1 MEFAPLIEIFSILNK
16 RIPPHSPS
24 RSRVQ
29 TVGRDINQQL
39 AQKWTKLPPQTNLRN
54 EFGLAELMN
63 QVPRDGPAT
72 KWVQGFAAT
81 MHEFVKEKTSKY
93 KRQLALQTELFEDM
107 LNQGNELKKNK
118 KRITVKEYDEEEEK
132 DSSEGKARLQR
143 FTYIKTL
150 ARCAQRGGEL
160 SSQSAAEWQRDIHQ
174 GLRNAIYSEDRDTG
188 LASIQSSAR
197 ANVQNSIADM
207 ILAMRVGSEKF
218 TSEFFNVLITGSA
231 GTGKT
236 TVARVLGYVLSQ
248 IRFMFFA
255 QVIELAPAD
264 LRGEFKGETLQK
276 TTVKLLQSL
285 EHVLFLDE
293 AYIMAGCDASGK
305 QNKDNADGQELIGAL
320 LTFTNDQKG
329 NSVIVVA
336 GYEVPMLKCFLRVN
350 EGMARRFPETSRL
363 ALTNY
368 SGSDLANILQSNV
381 LRVAK
386 QSKSNKFLI
395 PGVFSPNV
403 EWRIIRSTVKRMNEQ
418 STGRKVVFNG
428 QAGDMDNLAVLLLKR
443 ADQQFQY
450 FRQGF
455 ERDLGKLSEVD
466 LQFER
471 LQVISNA
478 LHEYANSK
486 GLEFS
491 LEIDGDGILQPI
503 VG

>member
-1 MEFAPLIEIFSILNK
+1 MS
-16 RIPPHSPS
+16 
-24 RSRVQ
+24 
-29 TVGRDINQQL
+29 
-39 AQKWTKLPPQTNLRN
+39 
-54 EFGLAELMN
+54 

-72 KWVQGFAAT
+72 KWVQGFSLT
-81 MHEFVKEKTSKY
+81 MHEFVKEKTARY
-93 KRQLALQTELFEDM
+93 KRLLAQETELFEDV
-107 LNQGNELKKNK
+107 LNQGNDLKKVK
-118 KRITVKEYDEEEEK
+118 KRITIRDYSEEDEK
-132 DSSEGKARLQR
+132 DTSEGKSRLQR

-150 ARCAQRGGEL
+150 GVCAQRGMEL
-160 SSQSAAEWQRDIHQ
+160 SALSAADWQRDIHQ

-218 TSEFFNVLITGSA
+218 FSEFFNVLITGGA

-248 IRFMFFA
+248 IRFMFFS

-264 LRGEFKGETLQK
+264 LKGEFKGETLQK
-276 TTVKLLQSL
+276 TTVRLLQSL

-305 QNKDNADGQELIGAL
+305 QNKDNSDGQELIGAL

-350 EGMARRFPETSRL
+350 EGMARRFPETSRM

-381 LRVAK
+381 VRVAK
-386 QSKSNKFLI
+386 QSKSNKFI
-395 PGVFSPNV
+395 VPGVFSPVV
-403 EWRIIRSTVKRMNEQ
+403 EWRIIRSTVKRMNEK
-418 STGRKVVFNG
+418 STARKQIFNG

-455 ERDLGKLSEVD
+455 ERDLGKKSDIDV
-466 LQFER
+466 QVER
-471 LQVISNA
+471 LQVIANA
-478 LHEYANSK
+478 LQEYAQSK
-486 GLEFS
+486 GLEFELQTDS
-491 LEIDGDGILQPI
+491 DGVLQPLI
-503 VG
+503 R